1 MIITLGAA
9 NYAELRRFRCHLSRN
24 DTSPATLPT
33 RAAHRL
39 PSPHLTH
46 PVRLFHLAHHDGLQP
61 TQQVAVWSL
70 PPQGGSEGPTPSS
83 LAQHRF
89 QELRLHRWLLSAFVA
104 HRVSQFVAWAWR
116 DREWDGR
123 AWRSRDCCPISE
135 LLVQWMGSVERQIP
149 PWDALAG
156 HLLERVRLAFISRG
170 VGPVCPLART

>member
-70 PPQGGSEGPTPSS
+70 PPQGGSEGPTFISRTAS
-83 LAQHRF
+83 LPGASPTSAAPFCVRGAPTF
-89 QELRLHRWLLSAFVA
+89 AVLRLGSA
-104 HRVSQFVAWAWR
+104 
-116 DREWDGR
+116 
-123 AWRSRDCCPISE
+123 C
-135 LLVQWMGSVERQIP
+135 
-149 PWDALAG
+149 
-156 HLLERVRLAFISRG
+156 ISRG